1 MVEEVRQENTAEQ
14 TEPQVVAQPSTEV
27 EVEQAVE
34 APVPPVE
41 APDPLGMVQDFL
53 GREQGR
59 LAQVSGQRIAA
70 VEKAFDAKLDSLMQS
85 IQPLIDQAN
94 AAKKEQLL
102 NMGQEELAEMVLEQQ
117 QRGNATAQQTP
128 QQDPYLT
135 ALATASQELITE
147 NNLNVPVDSPDIWQ
161 GWQQGMSVTKSLE
174 IAKQNI
180 ERMAGKT
187 AAPTQVAPAA
197 QQASAP
203 ATPQVAPSTQG
214 APQKS
219 NKTISSR
226 SELAEM
232 FAAGRISSEQY
243 RKGKQD
249 LRNSGT
255 VSF

>member
-14 TEPQVVAQPSTEV
+14 AEPQIVAQPSTEV

-41 APDPLGMVQDFL
+41 APDPLSMVQDFL

-85 IQPLIDQAN
+85 IEPLIEQAN
-94 AAKKEQLL
+94 AAKKEKLL
-102 NMGQEELAEMVLEQQ
+102 NMEQEELAEMVLEQQ
-117 QRGNATAQQTP
+117 QRGNATA
-128 QQDPYLT
+128 DPYLT

-197 QQASAP
+197 QQASVP

-219 NKTISSR
+219 NKTISTR
-226 SELAEM
+226 SELAELYS
-232 FAAGRISSEQY
+232 AGRISREQY
-243 RKGKQD
+243 RKGKED

>member
-14 TEPQVVAQPSTEV
+14 TEPQIVAQPSTEV

-85 IQPLIDQAN
+85 IQPLIEQAN

-102 NMGQEELAEMVLEQQ
+102 NMGQEELAEMVLEQ

-197 QQASAP
+197 QQASAQ

-219 NKTISSR
+219 NKTINTR
-226 SELAEM
+226 SELAELYS
-232 FAAGRISSEQY
+232 AGRISREQY
-243 RKGKQD
+243 RKGKED

>member
-14 TEPQVVAQPSTEV
+14 AEPQVVAQPSTEV

-102 NMGQEELAEMVLEQQ
+102 NMGQEELAEMVLEQ